1 MKKANIPIF
10 VAHLGCPN
18 DCVFCNQR
26 RITGTDGVMTGEKC
40 EKIINEWLSHISG
53 EAEIAFFGGS
63 FTGIPLNR
71 QNELLR
77 VAAAYLDGKKITGIR
92 LSTRPDYISEEI
104 IENLLSFG
112 VTTVELGAQS
122 TSDDVLALSHRG
134 HTAKDIEKASE
145 MILASGMELGL
156 QMMTHLPG
164 SDDEK
169 DRKTCRDFI
178 RLGPSQVRIYPTLV
192 LKDTCLCDM
201 YCRGEYSPQTLEEA
215 VLLTAELTE
224 EFEGAGIR
232 VIRIGLQPSE
242 SLDSSFVAG
251 PYHPAFGEMA
261 KSRQIYL
268 KIKKYVE
275 TEKPDYLVVEVE
287 KSMRSKLSGQKRA
300 NILLISALMN
310 GCFRICEGPPG
321 SGIKLNGERI
331 Y

>member
-1 MKKANIPIF
+1 MKKANIPVF

-26 RITGTDGVMTGEKC
+26 RITGTDGDMTGEKC
-40 EKIINEWLSHISG
+40 EKIIKEWLGHISG

-63 FTGIPLNR
+63 FTGIPLSR
-71 QNELLR
+71 QNELLS

-92 LSTRPDYISEEI
+92 LSTRPDYISEGI

-134 HTAKDIEKASE
+134 HTAKDIEKASQ

-178 RLGPSQVRIYPTLV
+178 SLGPSQVRIYPTLV

-201 YCRGEYSPQTLEEA
+201 FCRGEYAPQSLEEA
-215 VLLTAELTE
+215 VALTAELTE
-224 EFEGAGIR
+224 EFEGAGIK
-232 VIRIGLQPSE
+232 VIRTGLQPSE
-242 SLDSSFVAG
+242 SLDNAFVAG

-275 TEKPDYLVVEVE
+275 TKKPDYLVIEVE

-300 NILLISALMN
+300 NILLISELTN
-310 GCFRICEGPPG
+310 GFFRICEGAPG